1 MSAQA
6 ATTQRA
12 RPIQRLALHSTVTC
26 SAQAT
31 VYGKCILATYTDVK
45 KDICK
50 EEFAAFK
57 DCIQKAVSIILLFI
71 AYNSTPTLDEEAVM
85 AD

>member
-1 MSAQA
+1 M
-6 ATTQRA
+6 
-12 RPIQRLALHSTVTC
+12 
-26 SAQAT
+26 
-31 VYGKCILATYTDVK
+31 K

-57 DCIQKAVSIILLFI
+57 DCIQKAVSIIPLCI
-71 AYNSTPTLDEEAVM
+71 AYNSPPTLDEEAVI